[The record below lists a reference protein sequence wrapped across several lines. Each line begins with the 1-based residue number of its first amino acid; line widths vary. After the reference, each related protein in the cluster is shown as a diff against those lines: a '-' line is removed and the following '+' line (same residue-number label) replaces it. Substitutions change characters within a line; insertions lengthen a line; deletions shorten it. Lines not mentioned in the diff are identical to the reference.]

1 MSRSPR
7 RTAPL
12 LPVWLSVTHS
22 NADAQ
27 IPEWLRRTSRCLN
40 IGSETLAFI
49 MHYMDLSSSKAFLSF
64 IRAPDLHDILDY
76 QPRHFVKEIDRLQK
90 AACFDRAG
98 WGFFIEAE
106 IPHSVTMVIPAD
118 MDGAPVGA
126 RIQCSH
132 GRTIDTVGPLDEVDV
147 NVSHECSDCLRELP
161 RTHEG
166 VEIFQSPTTGVRKVE
181 FDLLVH
187 YFGWNSMA
195 TLKLVHAGDHC
206 ISCIRGP
213 HVHRVCCHQRLD
225 PAAAV
230 RFEEE
235 LCLAGP

>member
-40 IGSETLAFI
+40 IGSETLAFT
-49 MHYMDLSSSKAFLSF
+49 MHSMDVSSSKTFLSC
-64 IRAPDLHDILDY
+64 IRDPDLHEIFDY
-76 QPRHFVKEIDRLQK
+76 QPGHIVQEIDRLEK

-106 IPHSVTMVIPAD
+106 IPHSVAMVIPAD

-132 GRTIDTVGPLDEVDV
+132 RRAIDTVAPLDEVDV
-147 NVSHECSDCLRELP
+147 NVSHECPDCLRGLSV
-161 RTHEG
+161 THEG
-166 VEIFQSPTTGVRKVE
+166 VQITKGRMVE
-181 FDLLVH
+181 FDLSVH

>member
-49 MHYMDLSSSKAFLSF
+49 MHYMDVSSSKAFLSF
-64 IRAPDLHDILDY
+64 IRDPDLHEIFDY
-76 QPRHFVKEIDRLQK
+76 QPRHFVEEIDRLEK
-90 AACFDRAG
+90 AACFYRAG

-106 IPHSVTMVIPAD
+106 IPHSVAMVIPAD

-147 NVSHECSDCLRELP
+147 NVSRECSDCLRELP

>member
-27 IPEWLRRTSRCLN
+27 IPEWLHRTSRCLN

-49 MHYMDLSSSKAFLSF
+49 MHYMDVSSSKAFLPF
-64 IRAPDLHDILDY
+64 IRDPDLHEILDY
-76 QPRHFVKEIDRLQK
+76 QPRHFVEEIDRLEK

-106 IPHSVTMVIPAD
+106 IPHSVAMVIPAD

-132 GRTIDTVGPLDEVDV
+132 GRTIDTVGPLHEVDV
-147 NVSHECSDCLRELP
+147 NVSHECPDCLRGLSV
-161 RTHEG
+161 THEG
-166 VEIFQSPTTGVRKVE
+166 VQIAKGRMVE
-181 FDLLVH
+181 FDLSVH

-195 TLKLVHAGDHC
+195 TLKLVYAGDHC
-206 ISCIRGP
+206 ISRIRGP

-230 RFEEE
+230 RFEVE

>member
-1 MSRSPR
+1 
-7 RTAPL
+7 
-12 LPVWLSVTHS
+12 
-22 NADAQ
+22 
-27 IPEWLRRTSRCLN
+27 
-40 IGSETLAFI
+40 
-49 MHYMDLSSSKAFLSF
+49 
-64 IRAPDLHDILDY
+64 
-76 QPRHFVKEIDRLQK
+76 
-90 AACFDRAG
+90 
-98 WGFFIEAE
+98 
-106 IPHSVTMVIPAD
+106 

-161 RTHEG
+161 RMHEG